1 MAQPAYRQLL
11 RMVRKQR
18 AISCALDVTVDRCCH
33 HMLSDHQKIK
43 IQVPYI
49 LNVSVPIHNNHW
61 VVSCWIGGAAL
72 SWQLVSPLLTTDRRK
87 N

>member
-1 MAQPAYRQLL
+1 
-11 RMVRKQR
+11 
-18 AISCALDVTVDRCCH
+18 
-33 HMLSDHQKIK
+33 MLSDHQKIK

-61 VVSCWIGGAAL
+61 LVSFVGSEEQQL
-72 SWQLVSPLLTTDRRK
+72 SWQLVSLIFTTQTDRQE